1 MKKKFKYFK
10 SKSFKFI
17 PMTNNLKFRS
27 KCPISCAMD
36 IFGDKWS
43 LLIVRDM
50 IFLQK
55 KTFKEFFSSQEN
67 IASNILSSRL
77 KSLEKI
83 GIISKNITLKNKKTY
98 IYKLTDSGLK
108 LIPLFLEII
117 IWSKNNIKVFMDE
130 PQQTELTL
138 ILGLDR
144 SLLSLKDK
152 QKHIRNIEH
161 RYLESFNNIL

>member
-1 MKKKFKYFK
+1 M
-10 SKSFKFI
+10 S
-17 PMTNNLKFRS
+17 NNLKFRS

-43 LLIVRDM
+43 LLIIRDM

-55 KTFKEFFSSQEN
+55 KTFKEFFSSHEK

-83 GIISKNITLKNKKTY
+83 GIISKNTSLKNKKIY
-98 IYKLTDSGLK
+98 IYKLTVSGLK

-117 IWSKNNIKVFMDE
+117 IWSKNNIKVFTNE
-130 PQQTELTL
+130 SQKTELKL
-138 ILGLDR
+138 ILGLDKP
-144 SLLSLKDK
+144 LLSLKDK
-152 QKHIRNIEH
+152 QKCIKNIEH
-161 RYLESFNNIL
+161 RYLKSHKYII

>member
-1 MKKKFKYFK
+1 
-10 SKSFKFI
+10 
-17 PMTNNLKFRS
+17 MTNNLKFRS
-27 KCPISCAMD
+27 KCPISCVMD

-43 LLIVRDM
+43 LLIIRDM
-50 IFLQK
+50 AFLQK
-55 KTFKEFFSSQEN
+55 KTFKEFFSSKEK

-130 PQQTELTL
+130 PRQTELTL

-161 RYLESFNNIL
+161 RYLESFNNIF

>member
-1 MKKKFKYFK
+1 LRKLGLF
-10 SKSFKFI
+10 
-17 PMTNNLKFRS
+17 
-27 KCPISCAMD
+27 
-36 IFGDKWS
+36 
-43 LLIVRDM
+43 
-50 IFLQK
+50 QK
-55 KTFKEFFSSQEN
+55 NTS
-67 IASNILSSRL
+67 
-77 KSLEKI
+77 
-83 GIISKNITLKNKKTY
+83 LKNKKIY
-98 IYKLTDSGLK
+98 IYKLTVSGLK

-152 QKHIRNIEH
+152 QKYIRNIEH